1 MATAGAPSAVGAAG
15 LPPTFVQPSPWRRGM
30 YLAALIIMWYLFSY
44 LFNANLKH
52 WFRNQAARHAGMGTP
67 SDAPSLGLQDA
78 LFPLLFSIFLSNTAA
93 TAIWVT
99 QTGSGRG
106 CDFLGGHCLTHLVLA
121 HPWEFGLLCLSGV
134 TGVTA
139 TVLVLQYGSIQLV
152 QIARSVGPLFTA
164 GWAYLVLS
172 QSTTGSRL
180 ACLAVTLAGTV
191 LASWQE
197 PSFCL
202 AAASLMFIV
211 NATLTYR
218 NVATKRFL
226 MLFPHTDSTM
236 LAAVL
241 LALTSA
247 VGLVLTILLWGASLL
262 ISLHSFLP
270 PHDIRSVLL
279 HSSVMSYQWLSM
291 FGTPYGIELMLLQ
304 N

>member
-1 MATAGAPSAVGAAG
+1 
-15 LPPTFVQPSPWRRGM
+15 M
-30 YLAALIIMWYLFSY
+30 YLAALILMWYLFSY
-44 LFNANLKH
+44 LFNANLKR
-52 WFRNQAARHAGMGTP
+52 WFRDQAARHAAATGLSTP
-67 SDAPSLGLQDA
+67 SPNPPLGLQDA

-93 TAIWVT
+93 TALWVL
-99 QTGSGRG
+99 QTGSRHG
-106 CDFLGGHCLTHLVLA
+106 CELLGTQCLTHLVLT

-164 GWAYLVLS
+164 GWAYLALN
-172 QSTTGSRL
+172 QGTTGARL

-226 MLFPHTDSTM
+226 MLLPHVDATT
-236 LAAVL
+236 LAGAL

-247 VGLVLTILLWGASLL
+247 VGLVLTTLLWGSSLL
-262 ISLHSFLP
+262 ISLHPFVP
-270 PHDIRSVLL
+270 PHNIRSV
-279 HSSVMSYQWLSM
+279 VCGAQRVAMQRV
-291 FGTPYGIELMLLQ
+291 G
-304 N
+304 